1 MMRLETSRV
10 AAAYISLDGF
20 AWGDPWPL
28 WESNMVRNITGFAA
42 FAFVALMA
50 WKLLTAVFGG
60 LIGLV
65 LTLLWWAFLGFVIY
79 TILKMFS
86 PSTAQKVRET
96 IRGNS
101 TPAA

>member
-1 MMRLETSRV
+1 
-10 AAAYISLDGF
+10 
-20 AWGDPWPL
+20 
-28 WESNMVRNITGFAA
+28 MVRNITGFAV
-42 FAFVALMA
+42 FAFLALIA
-50 WKLLTAVFGG
+50 WKLLTSVFGA
-60 LIGLV
+60 LLGLV

-86 PSTAQKVRET
+86 PSTAQKIRET

>member
-1 MMRLETSRV
+1 
-10 AAAYISLDGF
+10 
-20 AWGDPWPL
+20 
-28 WESNMVRNITGFAA
+28 MVRNITGFAVV
-42 FAFVALMA
+42 AFVAMMA
-50 WKLLTAVFGG
+50 WKLLTSVFGA
-60 LIGLV
+60 LLGLV
-65 LTLLWWAFLGFVIY
+65 LTLIWWAFLGFVIY